1 MKKVVFLVKI
11 MKRVL
16 MLLVA
21 ANLLFAGCIQ
31 GVGEDGVIVIDGG
44 GSDASAMSGA
54 QVEAF
59 LNDET
64 NMNITALAEVE
75 DKITVELYSKD
86 LEDGEL
92 LEMTFT
98 IGKDDI
104 SQLSNTGLAIQ
115 SGMMGLEYRVIQG
128 ASTDV
133 NIMVGN
139 QWFHA
144 RDLVPEYTDPF
155 VELAS
160 EDDSEDGS
168 DGGLADLTPDFGIL
182 DLDLSGMIWIVTVDV
197 QSTQQVAT
205 SSNDT
210 HGIMVEFLEFPPR
223 LHQLEVNSHDGNQA
237 MKLTIVWGDDAAL
250 SVQNNYPKTS
260 VDIQLD
266 EETERGDIEGE
277 FTCENNDTV
286 PWSWV
291 NDNWDD
297 CGDNSDEG
305 VDESEIPDSIFE
317 FTGEVNSD
325 HEHEVLVGDIEL
337 RIGSE
342 DSETEE
348 FNYSLSMNIG
358 DSTANLTDAEGAW
371 WAIEWQDSDDDGF
384 VSAGDNYSVM
394 TNSSSADDLEVRF
407 YDNWSES
414 YTGGPLPG
422 FEVFLLLG
430 ALVLAS
436 LRRNTIFPR

>member
-1 MKKVVFLVKI
+1 
-11 MKRVL
+11 
-16 MLLVA
+16 MLLVSA
-21 ANLLFAGCIQ
+21 SLLFAGCILDPQ
-31 GVGEDGVIVIDGG
+31 KIDDGGIVINGG

-54 QVEAF
+54 QIESF
-59 LNDET
+59 LNDES
-64 NMNITALAEVE
+64 NMNITALAESE
-75 DKITVELYSKD
+75 DMITVELYSKD
-86 LEDGEL
+86 LEEGEL

-128 ASTDV
+128 ASTDI

-139 QWFHA
+139 QWFLA

-160 EDDSEDGS
+160 EDDSGDSDE
-168 DGGLADLTPDFGIL
+168 DGGLADLTPDF
-182 DLDLSGMIWIVTVDV
+182 DAFNLDLSGMIWTVTVDV
-197 QSTQQVAT
+197 PSTQQVAT

-210 HGIMVEFLEFPPR
+210 HSIMVEFLEFPPR

-237 MKLTIVWGDDAAL
+237 MKLTIVWGDEAAL

-260 VDIQLD
+260 VDIQLG
-266 EETERGDIEGE
+266 EWSGQVDIEGT
-277 FTCENNDTV
+277 FTCDNNNTV
-286 PWSWV
+286 PWSYV

-305 VDESEIPDSIFE
+305 VNESEIPDPLFKFS
-317 FTGEVNSD
+317 GEVNSD

-358 DSTANLTDAEGAW
+358 DGSVNLTDAEDAW

-384 VSAGDNYSVM
+384 VSAGDEYIVM
-394 TNSSSADDLEVRF
+394 TNSSSASDLEVRF
-407 YDNWSES
+407 YDNWSQS
-414 YTGGPLPG
+414 YEGGPLPG

-430 ALVLAS
+430 ALVLAA

>member
-1 MKKVVFLVKI
+1 
-11 MKRVL
+11 

-21 ANLLFAGCIQ
+21 ANLLFAGCILDSQ
-31 GVGEDGVIVIDGG
+31 RIDDGGIVIDGG

-54 QVEAF
+54 EVAAY
-59 LNDET
+59 LSDET
-64 NMNITALAEVE
+64 NMNITAIAEVE
-75 DKITVELYSKD
+75 DKITIELYSKD

-115 SGMMGLEYRVIQG
+115 SGMMALEYRVIQG
-128 ASTDV
+128 SSTDV

-144 RDLVPEYTDPF
+144 RDMVPEYIDPF

-160 EDDSEDGS
+160 EDGGEDGS
-168 DGGLADLTPDFGIL
+168 GDGLADLTPDFGVL
-182 DLDLSGMIWIVTVDV
+182 DFDLSDMTWTVTVDV
-197 QSTQQVAT
+197 PSTQQVAT

-210 HGIMVEFLEFPPR
+210 HSIMVEFLEFPPR

-237 MKLTIVWGDDAAL
+237 MKLSIVWGDDAAL
-250 SVQNNYPKTS
+250 NVQNTYTKTS
-260 VDIQLD
+260 VDIHLD

-277 FTCENNDTV
+277 FTCENNNKV
-286 PWSWV
+286 PWSYV

-317 FTGEVNSD
+317 FSGDVNSD

-337 RIGSE
+337 RVGSE

-348 FNYSLSMNIG
+348 FNYSLSMNLDDG
-358 DSTANLTDAEGAW
+358 SVNLTDADGSW
-371 WAIEWQDSDDDGF
+371 WAIEWQDSDEDGF
-384 VSAGDNYSVM
+384 VSAGDAYSVK
-394 TNSSSADDLEVRF
+394 TNSSSASDLEVRF

-414 YTGGPLPG
+414 YEGGPLPG

-430 ALVLAS
+430 ALVLAA

>member
-1 MKKVVFLVKI
+1 
-11 MKRVL
+11 MKRVF
-16 MLLVA
+16 MLLVSA
-21 ANLLFAGCIQ
+21 SLLFAGCILDPQ
-31 GVGEDGVIVIDGG
+31 KIDDGGVVTIDGG

-54 QVEAF
+54 QVESF
-59 LNDET
+59 LNDES
-64 NMNITALAEVE
+64 NMNITALAELE
-75 DKITVELYSKD
+75 DMIAVELYSKD

-104 SQLSNTGLAIQ
+104 AQLSNTGLAIQ

-128 ASTDV
+128 ASTDI

-139 QWFHA
+139 QWFLA

-160 EDDSEDGS
+160 EDGSEESTGDDGQL
-168 DGGLADLTPDFGIL
+168 GDLTPDFDAF
-182 DLDLSGMIWIVTVDV
+182 DLDLSGMIWTVTVDV
-197 QSTQQVAT
+197 PSTQQVAT

-210 HGIMVEFLEFPPR
+210 HSIMVEFLEFPPR

-237 MKLTIVWGDDAAL
+237 MKLSIAWGDEAAL

-266 EETERGDIEGE
+266 EGSGQVDIEGT
-277 FTCENNDTV
+277 FTCDNNNAV
-286 PWSWV
+286 PWDYV

-305 VDESEIPDSIFE
+305 VNESEIPDSIFK
-317 FTGEVNSD
+317 FSGIVNSD

-358 DSTANLTDAEGAW
+358 DGSVNLTDAEGSW
-371 WAIEWQDSDDDGF
+371 WAIEWQDSDNDGF
-384 VSAGDNYSVM
+384 VSAGDEYIVM
-394 TNSSSADDLEVRF
+394 TNSSSASDLEVRF
-407 YDNWSES
+407 YDGWSQS
-414 YTGGPLPG
+414 YEGGPLPG

-430 ALVLAS
+430 ALVLAA

>member
-1 MKKVVFLVKI
+1 
-11 MKRVL
+11 
-16 MLLVA
+16 MLLVSA
-21 ANLLFAGCIQ
+21 SLLFAGCILDPQ
-31 GVGEDGVIVIDGG
+31 KIDDGGIVINGG

-54 QVEAF
+54 QIESF
-59 LNDET
+59 LNDES
-64 NMNITALAEVE
+64 NMNITALAESE
-75 DKITVELYSKD
+75 DMITVELYSKD
-86 LEDGEL
+86 LEEGEL

-128 ASTDV
+128 ASTDI

-139 QWFHA
+139 QWFLA
-144 RDLVPEYTDPF
+144 RDLVPEYTNPF

-160 EDDSEDGS
+160 EDDSGDDDE
-168 DGGLADLTPDFGIL
+168 DGGLADLTPDF
-182 DLDLSGMIWIVTVDV
+182 DAFNLDLSGMIWTVTVDV
-197 QSTQQVAT
+197 PSTQQVAT

-210 HGIMVEFLEFPPR
+210 HSIMVEFLEFPPR

-237 MKLTIVWGDDAAL
+237 MKLTIVWGDEAAL

-260 VDIQLD
+260 VDIQLG
-266 EETERGDIEGE
+266 EWSGQVDIEGT
-277 FTCENNDTV
+277 FTCDNNNTV
-286 PWSWV
+286 PWSYV

-305 VDESEIPDSIFE
+305 VNESEIPDPLFKFS
-317 FTGEVNSD
+317 GEVNSD

-358 DSTANLTDAEGAW
+358 DGSVNLTDAEDAW

-384 VSAGDNYSVM
+384 VSAGDEYIVM
-394 TNSSSADDLEVRF
+394 TNSSSASDLEVRF
-407 YDNWSES
+407 YDGWSQS
-414 YTGGPLPG
+414 YEGGPLPG

-430 ALVLAS
+430 ALVLAA

>member
-1 MKKVVFLVKI
+1 
-11 MKRVL
+11 
-16 MLLVA
+16 MLLVSA
-21 ANLLFAGCIQ
+21 SLLFSGCILDSQ
-31 GVGEDGVIVIDGG
+31 KIDDDGVVVIDGG
-44 GSDASAMSGA
+44 GSDASAMSSA
-54 QVEAF
+54 QVESF
-59 LNDET
+59 LNDES
-64 NMNITALAEVE
+64 NMNITALAELE
-75 DKITVELYSKD
+75 DMITVELYSKD

-139 QWFHA
+139 QWFLA
-144 RDLVPEYTDPF
+144 RDLVPEYSDPF

-160 EDDSEDGS
+160 EGEDDDED
-168 DGGLADLTPDFGIL
+168 DDDGLADLTPDFDAF
-182 DLDLSGMIWIVTVDV
+182 DLDLSGMTWTVTVDI

-210 HGIMVEFLEFPPR
+210 HSIMVEFLEFPPR

-237 MKLTIVWGDDAAL
+237 MKLSIVWGDDAAL

-266 EETERGDIEGE
+266 EESEQGDIEGT
-277 FTCENNDTV
+277 FTCDNNYTV
-286 PWSWV
+286 PWSYV

-305 VDESEIPDSIFE
+305 VDDSLIPESIFK
-317 FTGEVNSD
+317 FSGKVNSD

-358 DSTANLTDAEGAW
+358 EGPVNLTDAEGAW
-371 WAIEWQDSDDDGF
+371 WAIEWDDFDNDGF
-384 VSAGDNYSVM
+384 VSEGDEYSVK
-394 TNSSSADDLEVRF
+394 TNSSSASDLEVRF
-407 YDNWSES
+407 YDDWSQS
-414 YTGGPLPG
+414 YEGGPLPG

-430 ALVLAS
+430 VFVLAA
-436 LRRNTIFPR
+436 LRKTIYPR

>member
-1 MKKVVFLVKI
+1 
-11 MKRVL
+11 
-16 MLLVA
+16 MLLVSA
-21 ANLLFAGCIQ
+21 SLLFSGCILDPQ
-31 GVGEDGVIVIDGG
+31 KIDDGGVIVIDGG

-59 LNDET
+59 LNDES
-64 NMNITALAEVE
+64 NMNITALAELEDIISVE
-75 DKITVELYSKD
+75 VYSKD
-86 LEDGEL
+86 LEEGEL

-128 ASTDV
+128 DSTDV

-139 QWFHA
+139 QWFLA
-144 RDLVPEYTDPF
+144 RDVVPEYTDPF

-160 EDDSEDGS
+160 EDDGENE
-168 DGGLADLTPDFGIL
+168 DGGLADLTPDFDAF
-182 DLDLSGMIWIVTVDV
+182 DLDLSGMIWTVTVDV
-197 QSTQQVAT
+197 PSTQQVAT
-205 SSNDT
+205 ASNDT
-210 HGIMVEFLEFPPR
+210 HSIMVEFLEFPPR
-223 LHQLEVNSHDGNQA
+223 LHQIEVNSHDGNQA
-237 MKLTIVWGDDAAL
+237 MKLSIVWGDDAAL
-250 SVQNNYPKTS
+250 SVQTNYPKTS

-277 FTCENNDTV
+277 FTCDNNDTV

-317 FTGEVNSD
+317 FSGEVNSD

-358 DSTANLTDAEGAW
+358 DGSVNLTDSNSAW
-371 WAIEWQDSDDDGF
+371 WLIEWQDSDEDGF
-384 VSAGDNYSVM
+384 VSAGDEYTVM
-394 TNSSSADDLEVRF
+394 TNSSAASELEVRF
-407 YDNWSES
+407 YDNWSQS
-414 YTGGPLPG
+414 YEGGPLPG

-430 ALVLAS
+430 ALVLAA
-436 LRRNTIFPR
+436 LRKTINPR

>member
-1 MKKVVFLVKI
+1 M
-11 MKRVL
+11 
-16 MLLVA
+16 
-21 ANLLFAGCIQ
+21 
-31 GVGEDGVIVIDGG
+31 D
-44 GSDASAMSGA
+44 
-54 QVEAF
+54 
-59 LNDET
+59 
-64 NMNITALAEVE
+64 
-75 DKITVELYSKD
+75 
-86 LEDGEL
+86 
-92 LEMTFT
+92 
-98 IGKDDI
+98 
-104 SQLSNTGLAIQ
+104 
-115 SGMMGLEYRVIQG
+115 
-128 ASTDV
+128 
-133 NIMVGN
+133 
-139 QWFHA
+139 
-144 RDLVPEYTDPF
+144 
-155 VELAS
+155 
-160 EDDSEDGS
+160 
-168 DGGLADLTPDFGIL
+168 
-182 DLDLSGMIWIVTVDV
+182 WIVTVDV
-197 QSTQQVAT
+197 PSTQQVAT

-237 MKLTIVWGDDAAL
+237 TKLTIVWGDDAAL

-286 PWSWV
+286 PWSYV

-305 VDESEIPDSIFE
+305 VDESEIPDSVFE
-317 FTGEVNSD
+317 FSGEVNSD

-358 DSTANLTDAEGAW
+358 DSTANLTDAE
-371 WAIEWQDSDDDGF
+371 DDGF
-384 VSAGDNYSVM
+384 VSAGDNYSVT
-394 TNSSSADDLEVRF
+394 TNSSSANDLEVRF
-407 YDNWSES
+407 YDNWSQS

-430 ALVLAS
+430 ALVLAA
-436 LRRNTIFPR
+436 LRRNTLFPR

>member
-1 MKKVVFLVKI
+1 
-11 MKRVL
+11 
-16 MLLVA
+16 MLLVS

-31 GVGEDGVIVIDGG
+31 QIDDGGVVVIDGG

-54 QVEAF
+54 QVESF
-59 LNDET
+59 LNDAT
-64 NMNITALAEVE
+64 NTNITALAELD
-75 DKITVELYSKD
+75 DKITIELYSKD

-104 SQLSNTGLAIQ
+104 AQLSNTGLAIQ

-139 QWFHA
+139 QWFLA

-160 EDDSEDGS
+160 EVDSGESDEDDALGD
-168 DGGLADLTPDFGIL
+168 LAPDFGPI
-182 DLDLSGMIWIVTVDV
+182 DLDLSGMTWIVTIDLP
-197 QSTQQVAT
+197 STQQVAT

-210 HGIMVEFLEFPPR
+210 HSIMVEFLEFPPR
-223 LHQLEVNSHDGNQA
+223 LHQLEINSHDGNQA
-237 MKLTIVWGDDAAL
+237 MKLSIVWGDEAAL
-250 SVQNNYPKTS
+250 SVENTYPKTS

-266 EETERGDIEGE
+266 EETEQGEIEGT
-277 FTCENNDTV
+277 FTCDNNNTV
-286 PWSWV
+286 PWSYV

-305 VDESEIPDSIFE
+305 VDDSLIPESIFE
-317 FTGEVNSD
+317 FSGEVNSD
-325 HEHEVLVGDIEL
+325 HEHEVLLGDIEL

-348 FNYSLSMNIG
+348 FIYSLSMNIG
-358 DSTANLTDAEGAW
+358 DGSANLTDAEGAW
-371 WAIEWQDSDDDGF
+371 WAIEWDDSDNDGF
-384 VSAGDNYSVM
+384 VSSGDEYSVK
-394 TNSSSADDLEVRF
+394 TNSSNASDLEVRF
-407 YDNWSES
+407 YDNWSQS
-414 YTGGPLPG
+414 YEGGPLPG

-430 ALVLAS
+430 ALVLAA
-436 LRRNTIFPR
+436 LRKTIYPR

>member
-305 VDESEIPDSIFE
+305 VDESEIPVPVFE
-317 FTGEVNSD
+317 FSGEVNSD

-348 FNYSLSMNIG
+348 FNYSLSMNIDDG
-358 DSTANLTDAEGAW
+358 AVNLTDAEGAW

>member
-1 MKKVVFLVKI
+1 
-11 MKRVL
+11 
-16 MLLVA
+16 MLLVSA
-21 ANLLFAGCIQ
+21 SLLFAGCILDPQ
-31 GVGEDGVIVIDGG
+31 KIDDGGVVTIDGG

-54 QVEAF
+54 QVESF
-59 LNDET
+59 LNDES
-64 NMNITALAEVE
+64 NMNITALAELE
-75 DKITVELYSKD
+75 DMIAVELYSKD
-86 LEDGEL
+86 LEEGEL

-104 SQLSNTGLAIQ
+104 AQLSNTGLAIQ

-128 ASTDV
+128 DSTDV
-133 NIMVGN
+133 NILVGN
-139 QWFHA
+139 QWFLA

-160 EDDSEDGS
+160 EDESGDSDI
-168 DGGLADLTPDFGIL
+168 DDGLADLTPDF
-182 DLDLSGMIWIVTVDV
+182 DAFNLDLSGMIWTVTVDV
-197 QSTQQVAT
+197 PSTQQVAT

-210 HGIMVEFLEFPPR
+210 HSIMVEFLEFPPR
-223 LHQLEVNSHDGNQA
+223 LHQLEVNSYDGNQA
-237 MKLTIVWGDDAAL
+237 MKLSIVWGDEVAL

-260 VDIQLD
+260 VDIQL
-266 EETERGDIEGE
+266 EQKYIEVE
-277 FTCENNDTV
+277 FTCENNNTV
-286 PWSWV
+286 PWSYV

-305 VDESEIPDSIFE
+305 VNESEIPDPIFK
-317 FTGEVNSD
+317 FFGEVNSD

-358 DSTANLTDAEGAW
+358 DGSANLTDAEGSW
-371 WAIEWQDSDDDGF
+371 WAIEWQDYDDDGF
-384 VSAGDNYSVM
+384 VSAGDEYIVL
-394 TNSSSADDLEVRF
+394 TNSSSASDLEVRF
-407 YDNWSES
+407 YDGWSQS
-414 YTGGPLPG
+414 YEGGPLPG

-430 ALVLAS
+430 ALVLAA

>member
-305 VDESEIPDSIFE
+305 VDESEIPVPVFE
-317 FTGEVNSD
+317 FLGEVNSD

>member
-1 MKKVVFLVKI
+1 MILVS
-11 MKRVL
+11 
-16 MLLVA
+16 A
-21 ANLLFAGCIQ
+21 SLLFAGCILEPQ
-31 GVGEDGVIVIDGG
+31 RIDDGGVVIDGG
-44 GSDASAMSGA
+44 GSDASAMSDA
-54 QVEAF
+54 EVESF
-59 LNDET
+59 LSNEA
-64 NMNITALAEVE
+64 NMNITALAEAE
-75 DKITVELYSKD
+75 DKITIELYSKD

-139 QWFHA
+139 QWFLA
-144 RDLVPEYTDPF
+144 RDLVPEYTNPF

-160 EDDSEDGS
+160 EEDGD
-168 DGGLADLTPDFGIL
+168 DGNGGELADLTPDFGIL
-182 DLDLSGMIWIVTVDV
+182 DLDLSGMDWIVTIDV
-197 QSTQQVAT
+197 ISSQQVAT

-210 HGIMVEFLEFPPR
+210 HSIMVEFLEFPPR

-250 SVQNNYPKTS
+250 SVQDTYLKTS

-266 EETERGDIEGE
+266 EETERGDIDGQ
-277 FTCENNDTV
+277 FTCENNNAV
-286 PWSWV
+286 PWSYV

-317 FTGEVNSD
+317 FSGEVNSD
-325 HEHEVLVGDIEL
+325 HEHEVSTGDIEL
-337 RIGSE
+337 RIGFE
-342 DSETEE
+342 ESETEE
-348 FNYSLSMNIG
+348 FNYSLSMNIDDG
-358 DSTANLTDAEGAW
+358 SVNLTDSDGSW
-371 WAIEWQDSDDDGF
+371 WSIDWQDSDEDGF

-394 TNSSSADDLEVRF
+394 TNSSSASDLEVRF
-407 YDNWSES
+407 YDDWSQS

-430 ALVLAS
+430 ALVLAAI
-436 LRRNTIFPR
+436 RRNVIFSR

>member
-1 MKKVVFLVKI
+1 
-11 MKRVL
+11 MKRVF
-16 MLLVA
+16 MLLVSA
-21 ANLLFAGCIQ
+21 SLLFAGCILDPQ
-31 GVGEDGVIVIDGG
+31 GIDDGGVIVIDGG

-75 DKITVELYSKD
+75 DKITIELYSKD

-144 RDLVPEYTDPF
+144 RDLVPEYNDPF

-160 EDDSEDGS
+160 EDDSDDGS

-182 DLDLSGMIWIVTVDV
+182 DLDLSGMDWIVTVDV
-197 QSTQQVAT
+197 PSTQQVAT

-237 MKLTIVWGDDAAL
+237 TKLTIVWGDDAAL

-277 FTCENNDTV
+277 FTCDNSDTV
-286 PWSWV
+286 PWSYV
-291 NDNWDD
+291 NDNWDH

-317 FTGEVNSD
+317 FSGEVNSD
-325 HEHEVLVGDIEL
+325 HEH
-337 RIGSE
+337 
-342 DSETEE
+342 
-348 FNYSLSMNIG
+348 
-358 DSTANLTDAEGAW
+358 
-371 WAIEWQDSDDDGF
+371 
-384 VSAGDNYSVM
+384 
-394 TNSSSADDLEVRF
+394 
-407 YDNWSES
+407 
-414 YTGGPLPG
+414 
-422 FEVFLLLG
+422 
-430 ALVLAS
+430 
-436 LRRNTIFPR
+436 

>member
-1 MKKVVFLVKI
+1 
-11 MKRVL
+11 
-16 MLLVA
+16 MLIVA
-21 ANLLFAGCIQ
+21 ANLLFAGCIFDSQ
-31 GVGEDGVIVIDGG
+31 RIDDGGIVIDGG
-44 GSDASAMSGA
+44 GSDASAMSGE
-54 QVEAF
+54 QVSAY
-59 LNDET
+59 LSDET
-64 NMNITALAEVE
+64 NMNITAIAEAE
-75 DKITVELYSKD
+75 DKITIELYSKD
-86 LEDGEL
+86 LEEGEL

-115 SGMMGLEYRVIQG
+115 SGMMALEYRVIQG

-144 RDLVPEYTDPF
+144 RDMVPEYIDPF
-155 VELAS
+155 VELAT
-160 EDDSEDGS
+160 EENDEADDEDGS
-168 DGGLADLTPDFGIL
+168 DDGLGDLTPDFGVL
-182 DLDLSGMIWIVTVDV
+182 DMDLSDMTWTVTVDV
-197 QSTQQVAT
+197 PSTQQVAT

-210 HGIMVEFLEFPPR
+210 HSFMVEFLEFPPR
-223 LHQLEVNSHDGNQA
+223 LHQLEVNSHDDNQA
-237 MKLTIVWGDDAAL
+237 MKLSIDWGDDAAL
-250 SVQNNYPKTS
+250 TVQDTYPKTS

-266 EETERGDIEGE
+266 EETERGEIEGE
-277 FTCENNDTV
+277 FTCENGNTI

-305 VDESEIPDSIFE
+305 VEESEIPDSVFE
-317 FTGEVNSD
+317 FSGEVNSD

-348 FNYSLSMNIG
+348 FNYSLSMNLDTG
-358 DSTANLTDAEGAW
+358 PVNLTDEDGSW
-371 WAIEWQDSDDDGF
+371 WAIEWQDSDADGF
-384 VSAGDNYSVM
+384 VSAGDEYSVR
-394 TNSSSADDLEVRF
+394 TNSTSASDLEVRF

-414 YTGGPLPG
+414 YEGGPLPG
-422 FEVFLLLG
+422 FEVLLLLG

-436 LRRNTIFPR
+436 LRRNALVI

>member
-1 MKKVVFLVKI
+1 
-11 MKRVL
+11 
-16 MLLVA
+16 MLIVA
-21 ANLLFAGCIQ
+21 ANLLFAGCIFDSQ
-31 GVGEDGVIVIDGG
+31 RIDDGGIVIDGG
-44 GSDASAMSGA
+44 GSDASAMSGE
-54 QVEAF
+54 QVSAY
-59 LNDET
+59 LSDET
-64 NMNITALAEVE
+64 NMNITAIAEAE
-75 DKITVELYSKD
+75 DKITIELYSKD
-86 LEDGEL
+86 LEEGEL

-115 SGMMGLEYRVIQG
+115 SGMMALEYRVIQG

-144 RDLVPEYTDPF
+144 RDMVPEYIDPF
-155 VELAS
+155 VELAT
-160 EDDSEDGS
+160 EENDEADDEDGS
-168 DGGLADLTPDFGIL
+168 DDGLGDLTPDFGVL
-182 DLDLSGMIWIVTVDV
+182 DFDLSDMTWTVTVDV
-197 QSTQQVAT
+197 PSTQQVAT

-210 HGIMVEFLEFPPR
+210 HSFMVEFLEFPPR

-237 MKLTIVWGDDAAL
+237 MKLSIDWGDDAAL
-250 SVQNNYPKTS
+250 TVQDTYPKTS

-266 EETERGDIEGE
+266 EETERGEIEGE
-277 FTCENNDTV
+277 FTCENGNTI

-305 VDESEIPDSIFE
+305 VEESEIPDSVFE
-317 FTGEVNSD
+317 FSGEVNSD

-348 FNYSLSMNIG
+348 FNYSLSMNLDTG
-358 DSTANLTDAEGAW
+358 PVNLTDEDGSW
-371 WAIEWQDSDDDGF
+371 WAIEWQDSDADGF
-384 VSAGDNYSVM
+384 VSAGDEYSVR
-394 TNSSSADDLEVRF
+394 TNSTSASDLEVRF

-414 YTGGPLPG
+414 YEGGPLPG
-422 FEVFLLLG
+422 FEVLLLLG

-436 LRRNTIFPR
+436 LRRNALVI

>member
-1 MKKVVFLVKI
+1 
-11 MKRVL
+11 
-16 MLLVA
+16 MLLVSA
-21 ANLLFAGCIQ
+21 SLLFAGCILDPQ
-31 GVGEDGVIVIDGG
+31 KIDDGGVVTIDGG

-54 QVEAF
+54 QVESF
-59 LNDET
+59 LNDES
-64 NMNITALAEVE
+64 NMNITALAEAE
-75 DKITVELYSKD
+75 EQITVELYSKD
-86 LEDGEL
+86 LEEGEL

-104 SQLSNTGLAIQ
+104 AQLSNTGLAIQ

-133 NIMVGN
+133 NILVGN
-139 QWFHA
+139 QWFLA

-160 EDDSEDGS
+160 EDESGDSDI
-168 DGGLADLTPDFGIL
+168 DDGLADLTPDF
-182 DLDLSGMIWIVTVDV
+182 DAFNLDLSGMIWTVTVDV
-197 QSTQQVAT
+197 PSTQQVAT

-210 HGIMVEFLEFPPR
+210 HSIMVEFLEFPPR
-223 LHQLEVNSHDGNQA
+223 LHQLEVNSYDGNQA
-237 MKLTIVWGDDAAL
+237 MKLSIVWGDEVAL
-250 SVQNNYPKTS
+250 SVQNNFPKTS
-260 VDIQLD
+260 VDIQL
-266 EETERGDIEGE
+266 EQKYIEVE
-277 FTCENNDTV
+277 FTCENNNTV
-286 PWSWV
+286 PWSYV

-305 VDESEIPDSIFE
+305 VNESEIPDPIFK
-317 FTGEVNSD
+317 FFGKVNSD

-358 DSTANLTDAEGAW
+358 DGSANLTDAEGSW

-384 VSAGDNYSVM
+384 VSAGDEYIVL
-394 TNSSSADDLEVRF
+394 TNSSSASDLEVRF
-407 YDNWSES
+407 YDGWSQS
-414 YTGGPLPG
+414 YEGGPLPG

-430 ALVLAS
+430 ALVLAA

>member
-348 FNYSLSMNIG
+348 FNYSLSMNIDDG
-358 DSTANLTDAEGAW
+358 AVNLTDAEGAW

>member
-1 MKKVVFLVKI
+1 
-11 MKRVL
+11 
-16 MLLVA
+16 MLIVA
-21 ANLLFAGCIQ
+21 ANLLFAGCIFDSQ
-31 GVGEDGVIVIDGG
+31 RIDDGGIVIDGG
-44 GSDASAMSGA
+44 GSDASAMSGE
-54 QVEAF
+54 QVSAY
-59 LNDET
+59 LSDET
-64 NMNITALAEVE
+64 NMNITAIAEAE
-75 DKITVELYSKD
+75 DKITIELYSKD
-86 LEDGEL
+86 LEEGEL

-115 SGMMGLEYRVIQG
+115 SGMMALEYRVIQG

-144 RDLVPEYTDPF
+144 RDMVPEYIDPF
-155 VELAS
+155 VELAT
-160 EDDSEDGS
+160 EENDEADDEDGS
-168 DGGLADLTPDFGIL
+168 DDGLGDLTPDFGVL
-182 DLDLSGMIWIVTVDV
+182 DMDLSDMTWTVTVDV
-197 QSTQQVAT
+197 PSTQQVAT

-210 HGIMVEFLEFPPR
+210 HSFMVEFLEFPPR

-237 MKLTIVWGDDAAL
+237 MKLSIDWGDDAAL
-250 SVQNNYPKTS
+250 TVQDTYPKTS

-266 EETERGDIEGE
+266 EETERGEIEGE
-277 FTCENNDTV
+277 FTCENGNTI

-305 VDESEIPDSIFE
+305 VEESEIPDSVFE
-317 FTGEVNSD
+317 FSGEVNSD

-348 FNYSLSMNIG
+348 FNYSLSMNLDTG
-358 DSTANLTDAEGAW
+358 PVNLTDEDGSW
-371 WAIEWQDSDDDGF
+371 WAIEWQDSDADGF
-384 VSAGDNYSVM
+384 VSAGDEYSVR
-394 TNSSSADDLEVRF
+394 TNSTSASDLEVRF

-414 YTGGPLPG
+414 YEGGPLPG
-422 FEVFLLLG
+422 FEVLLLLG

-436 LRRNTIFPR
+436 LRRNALVI

>member
-1 MKKVVFLVKI
+1 
-11 MKRVL
+11 
-16 MLLVA
+16 MLLVSA
-21 ANLLFAGCIQ
+21 SLLFAGCILDPQ
-31 GVGEDGVIVIDGG
+31 KIDDGGIVINGG

-54 QVEAF
+54 QIESF
-59 LNDET
+59 LNDES
-64 NMNITALAEVE
+64 NMNITALAESE
-75 DKITVELYSKD
+75 DMITVELYSKD
-86 LEDGEL
+86 LEEGEL

-128 ASTDV
+128 ASTDI

-139 QWFHA
+139 QWFLA
-144 RDLVPEYTDPF
+144 RDLVPEYTNPF

-160 EDDSEDGS
+160 EDDSGDDDE
-168 DGGLADLTPDFGIL
+168 DGGLADLTPDF
-182 DLDLSGMIWIVTVDV
+182 DAFNLDLSGMIWTVTVDV
-197 QSTQQVAT
+197 PSTQQVAT

-210 HGIMVEFLEFPPR
+210 HSIMVEFLEFPPR

-237 MKLTIVWGDDAAL
+237 MKLTIVWGDEAAL

-260 VDIQLD
+260 VDIQLG
-266 EETERGDIEGE
+266 EWSGQVDIEGT
-277 FTCENNDTV
+277 FTCDNNNTV
-286 PWSWV
+286 PWSYV

-305 VDESEIPDSIFE
+305 VNESEIPDPLFKFS
-317 FTGEVNSD
+317 GEVNSD

-358 DSTANLTDAEGAW
+358 DGSVNLTDAEDAW

-384 VSAGDNYSVM
+384 VSAGDEYIVM
-394 TNSSSADDLEVRF
+394 TNSSSASDLEVRF
-407 YDNWSES
+407 YDNWSQS
-414 YTGGPLPG
+414 YEGGPLPG

-430 ALVLAS
+430 ALVLAA

>member
-1 MKKVVFLVKI
+1 
-11 MKRVL
+11 
-16 MLLVA
+16 MLLVSA
-21 ANLLFAGCIQ
+21 SLLFAGCILDPQ
-31 GVGEDGVIVIDGG
+31 KIDDGGVVTIDGG

-54 QVEAF
+54 QVESF
-59 LNDET
+59 LNDES
-64 NMNITALAEVE
+64 NMNITALAEAE
-75 DKITVELYSKD
+75 EQITVELYSKD
-86 LEDGEL
+86 LEEGEL

-104 SQLSNTGLAIQ
+104 AQLSNTGLAIQ

-133 NIMVGN
+133 NILVGN
-139 QWFHA
+139 QWFLA

-160 EDDSEDGS
+160 EDESGDSDI
-168 DGGLADLTPDFGIL
+168 DDGLADLTPDF
-182 DLDLSGMIWIVTVDV
+182 DAFNLDLSGMIWTVTVDV
-197 QSTQQVAT
+197 PSTQQVAT

-210 HGIMVEFLEFPPR
+210 HSIMVEFLEFPPR
-223 LHQLEVNSHDGNQA
+223 LHQLEVNSYDGNQA
-237 MKLTIVWGDDAAL
+237 MKLSIVWGDEVAL
-250 SVQNNYPKTS
+250 SVQNNFPKTS
-260 VDIQLD
+260 VDIQL
-266 EETERGDIEGE
+266 EQKYIEVE
-277 FTCENNDTV
+277 FTCENNNTV
-286 PWSWV
+286 PWSYV

-305 VDESEIPDSIFE
+305 VNESEIPDPIFK
-317 FTGEVNSD
+317 FFGEVNND

-358 DSTANLTDAEGAW
+358 DGSANLTDAEGSW

-384 VSAGDNYSVM
+384 VSAGDEYIVL
-394 TNSSSADDLEVRF
+394 TNSSSASDLEVRF
-407 YDNWSES
+407 YDGWSQS
-414 YTGGPLPG
+414 YEGGPLPG

-430 ALVLAS
+430 ALVLAA

>member
-305 VDESEIPDSIFE
+305 VDKSEIPDSIFE

-348 FNYSLSMNIG
+348 FNYSLSMNIDDG
-358 DSTANLTDAEGAW
+358 AVNLTDAEGAW

>member
-1 MKKVVFLVKI
+1 
-11 MKRVL
+11 
-16 MLLVA
+16 MLLVSA
-21 ANLLFAGCIQ
+21 SLLFAGCILDPQ
-31 GVGEDGVIVIDGG
+31 KIDDGGVVTIDGG

-54 QVEAF
+54 QVESF
-59 LNDET
+59 LNDES
-64 NMNITALAEVE
+64 NMNITALAEAE
-75 DKITVELYSKD
+75 EQITVELYSKD
-86 LEDGEL
+86 LEEGEL

-104 SQLSNTGLAIQ
+104 AQLSNTGLAIQ

-133 NIMVGN
+133 NILVGN
-139 QWFHA
+139 QWFLA

-160 EDDSEDGS
+160 EDESGDSDIG
-168 DGGLADLTPDFGIL
+168 DGLADLTPDF
-182 DLDLSGMIWIVTVDV
+182 DAFNLDLSGMIWTVTVDV
-197 QSTQQVAT
+197 PSTQQVAT

-210 HGIMVEFLEFPPR
+210 HSIMVEFLEFPPR
-223 LHQLEVNSHDGNQA
+223 LHQLEVNSYDGNQA
-237 MKLTIVWGDDAAL
+237 MKLSIVWGDEVAL

-260 VDIQLD
+260 VDIQL
-266 EETERGDIEGE
+266 EQKYIEVE
-277 FTCENNDTV
+277 FTCENNNTV
-286 PWSWV
+286 PWSYV

-305 VDESEIPDSIFE
+305 VNESEIPDPIFK
-317 FTGEVNSD
+317 FFGKVNSD

-358 DSTANLTDAEGAW
+358 DGSANLTDAEGSW

-384 VSAGDNYSVM
+384 VSAGDEYIVL
-394 TNSSSADDLEVRF
+394 TNSSSASDLEVRF
-407 YDNWSES
+407 YDGWSQS
-414 YTGGPLPG
+414 YEGGPLPG

-430 ALVLAS
+430 ALVLAA

>member
-160 EDDSEDGS
+160 DDDSEDGS

-348 FNYSLSMNIG
+348 FNYSLSMNIDDG
-358 DSTANLTDAEGAW
+358 AVNLTDAEGAW
-371 WAIEWQDSDDDGF
+371 WAIEWQDSDGDGF